1 MDRAAQHL
9 CEKEIQKYAN
19 YPNTNHRNR
28 SKTVRRKNW
37 SKRNNTRDIRL
48 FHTPPRMLTD
58 TSSSVETIKT
68 TTTSRTA
75 LTASFPRLPRLTP
88 TSSRPREVTDWN
100 LRLPN
105 WLLAIDQPS
114 SRGGRSSGEILAL
127 VYIYIYRARQNAS
140 RPSSSPLP
148 PSPPPSSR
156 ILGVFARSIIDNRHD
171 RYVPVARWRKLRSP
185 PMDTRHPPAWTR
197 VWHGLAPQ
205 VFGKWR
211 QIIHNW
217 FEVKHHAGLIY
228 CHCRRRKSFWSVV
241 VGEGAVIRC
250 KIDG

>member
-28 SKTVRRKNW
+28 KPRPFDEKIDRSETT
-37 SKRNNTRDIRL
+37 SNTRDIRL

-88 TSSRPREVTDWN
+88 TSSRRREVTDWN

-105 WLLAIDQPS
+105 
-114 SRGGRSSGEILAL
+114 
-127 VYIYIYRARQNAS
+127 
-140 RPSSSPLP
+140 
-148 PSPPPSSR
+148 
-156 ILGVFARSIIDNRHD
+156 
-171 RYVPVARWRKLRSP
+171 
-185 PMDTRHPPAWTR
+185 
-197 VWHGLAPQ
+197 
-205 VFGKWR
+205 
-211 QIIHNW
+211 
-217 FEVKHHAGLIY
+217 
-228 CHCRRRKSFWSVV
+228 
-241 VGEGAVIRC
+241 
-250 KIDG
+250 